1 MNIFLDK
8 EQEMMY
14 NNYINNKNKK
24 INLGREA
31 LDNPLLIDIA
41 IPFSG
46 SDIAK

>member
-24 INLGREA
+24 LNLGREKEITS
-31 LDNPLLIDIA
+31 LKGN
-41 IPFSG
+41 
-46 SDIAK
+46 

>member
-24 INLGREA
+24 IKLGGEA
-31 LDNPLLIDIA
+31 ATTP
-41 IPFSG
+41 
-46 SDIAK
+46 

>member
-24 INLGREA
+24 LNFGGENR
-31 LDNPLLIDIA
+31 PSLI
-41 IPFSG
+41 G
-46 SDIAK
+46 S